1 MSRKK
6 VSQEDAA
13 AEVTT
18 RKVIQIHDTFYV
30 SIPVSFRE
38 RHGIKKGDRMAVVTG
53 KNMTVSPLK
62 DA

>member
-1 MSRKK
+1 MGKK
-6 VSQEDAA
+6 DKQEEAA

-38 RHGIKKGDRMAVVTG
+38 RHGIKKGDRVAVVTG
-53 KNMTVSPLK
+53 KNMTVSPLR

>member
-1 MSRKK
+1 MAGKK
-6 VSQEDAA
+6 DREEAAA

-38 RHGIKKGDRMAVVTG
+38 RHGIRKGDRVAVVTG
-53 KNMTVSPLK
+53 KTMIVTPIK

>member
-1 MSRKK
+1 MAGKK
-6 VSQEDAA
+6 ATQEEAA

-38 RHGIKKGDRMAVVTG
+38 RHGIQKGDRVAVVTG
-53 KNMTVSPLK
+53 RNMVVTPIK
-62 DA
+62 DV